1 MFCDFYSDIVI
12 HKYVTYI
19 GTDKNMF
26 RFHAESEEM
35 Q

>member
-1 MFCDFYSDIVI
+1 MFCDLYSDIVI
-12 HKYVTYI
+12 HKYVTHI